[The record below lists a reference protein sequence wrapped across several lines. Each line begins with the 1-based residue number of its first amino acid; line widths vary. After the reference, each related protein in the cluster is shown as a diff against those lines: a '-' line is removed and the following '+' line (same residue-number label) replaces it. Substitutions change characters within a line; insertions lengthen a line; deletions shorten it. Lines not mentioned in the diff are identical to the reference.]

1 MNITIVRAST
11 VFDDQLKD
19 EPVKLA
25 DFTHSSEIDI
35 FSISLWNIFTNFA
48 VTTKTLPPNLS
59 LNGAANYFAKHPIIE
74 DIPLSLVT
82 IKLFDCSICK
92 RETYAV
98 DRLHD
103 VRQMQTSIE
112 DVNAIINSFVYEE
125 TKCSKCKEQG
135 LTRVMLYDIPRFL
148 ILKTRN
154 TDPNAINFIDDSGL
168 LHIRPSFS
176 HPSFEYNMETV
187 LIVLEEN
194 AIFYLRKTENGYS
207 SYNKATSE
215 FEPIQDFSTC
225 QTGLASNLILFVYK
239 TETTVLDTP
248 TLNKILFDQN
258 NLTATT
264 EPESWAI
271 ETVQGLLPAFKEY
284 FD

>member
-1 MNITIVRAST
+1 
-11 VFDDQLKD
+11 
-19 EPVKLA
+19 
-25 DFTHSSEIDI
+25 
-35 FSISLWNIFTNFA
+35 
-48 VTTKTLPPNLS
+48 
-59 LNGAANYFAKHPIIE
+59 
-74 DIPLSLVT
+74 
-82 IKLFDCSICK
+82 
-92 RETYAV
+92 
-98 DRLHD
+98 
-103 VRQMQTSIE
+103 MQTSIE

-284 FD
+284 FDVGSIQIK